1 MLLIFV
7 PKLTNRAGYTI
18 NVVMRDLLQTDFAIT
33 TDPRAFANHAGPR
46 LCYAYNPLEDCDAP
60 FVKAAKLLFETSI
73 EEQDCHPFTYAG
85 TTVLFPVYGRGSAL
99 PFDPFAAT
107 FFMLSRYEEYLPH
120 RTDIH
125 GRFMATE
132 SLAYREGF
140 LQTAVVDR
148 WALMLKDI
156 LVERYPELT
165 FRSRAFMFEQTID
178 IDAAYCYL
186 HKGIFRTVMGVLR
199 DGIHRHDPEEVR
211 HRMRVLMKKEEDP
224 YDTFDYILRLSQ
236 QYSYRSNLIFF
247 ALMGDYGIYDKPAS
261 PHCSEFR
268 QLLQHLGDYAKM
280 GVHGSYYSA
289 EEPAR
294 MGKEIERLSDI
305 LHRSI
310 VRNRFH
316 FLRFNLPYAYRNLLQ
331 NNILHDYTMGFA
343 EMPGF
348 RCGTC
353 TTVPFFDLN
362 SDQES
367 TLSIHPFVAM
377 DTTFHTHMG
386 VTPDE
391 AKMQLHTLVDE
402 VRAVDGTFSCIFH
415 NQNLSDDFDWK
426 GWRTV
431 YEDLLEYAT
440 LHNDSQTNTKNTN

>member
-1 MLLIFV
+1 MLLIYV

-33 TDPRAFANHAGPR
+33 TDPKAFRDHEGPR
-46 LCYAYNPLEDCDAP
+46 LCYAPKPVEGCEAV
-60 FVKAAKLLFETSI
+60 FVKAAKLLFETTI
-73 EEQDCHPFTYAG
+73 EEQQCHPFSHEG
-85 TTVLFPVYGRGSAL
+85 TVALFPVFGRDAAL
-99 PFDPFAAT
+99 PFDLFAAI
-107 FFMLSRYEEYLPH
+107 FYMLSRYEEYLPH
-120 RTDIH
+120 RKDEH

-140 LQTAVVDR
+140 LQSAVVDR
-148 WALMLKDI
+148 WALMLRDI
-156 LVERYPELT
+156 LSHRYPGLA
-165 FRSRAFMFEQTID
+165 FRSRSFMFEQTVD

-186 HKGIFRTVMGVLR
+186 HKGSFRTVMGILR

-211 HRMRVLMKKEEDP
+211 HRLRVLLKKEEDP
-224 YDTFDYILRLSQ
+224 FDTFDYILDLSQ
-236 QYSYRSNLIFF
+236 KYPYRSNLIFF

-294 MGKEIERLSDI
+294 LEREVGRLADI

-331 NNILHDYTMGFA
+331 QNILHDYSMGFA
-343 EMPGF
+343 EVPGF

-353 TTVPFFDLN
+353 TPVPFFDLN

-367 TLSIHPFVAM
+367 PLLMHPFMAM
-377 DTTFHTHMG
+377 DTTFHTHMK
-386 VTPDE
+386 VSPAE
-391 AKMQLHTLVDE
+391 ASAQLHNLVDE
-402 VRAVDGTFSCIFH
+402 VRGVEGTFCCIFH

-426 GWRTV
+426 GWRAV

-440 LHNDSQTNTKNTN
+440 RQQNQQPANGIHD